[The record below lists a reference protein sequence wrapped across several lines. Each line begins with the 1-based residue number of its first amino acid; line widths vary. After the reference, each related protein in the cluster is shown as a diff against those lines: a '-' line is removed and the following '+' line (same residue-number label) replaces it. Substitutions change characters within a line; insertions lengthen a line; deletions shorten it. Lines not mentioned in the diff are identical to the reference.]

1 MKKSRWFLV
10 ALLGGMGV
18 LHVVAP
24 KPFEAQVPDWVPGSP
39 KAWNLVAAAGE
50 LTSSLLLA
58 RDRTVRAGGLAA
70 FVTLAAVYPANIQH
84 VFDGGISGAPGW
96 FGTRSFA
103 LARLPL
109 QLPMLWWSWRL
120 ARGGARRR

>member
-1 MKKSRWFLV
+1 MRGSRAFLT

-24 KPFEAQVPDWVPGSP
+24 KPFEAQVPSWVPGSP

-50 LTSSLLLA
+50 LTSSFLLA
-58 RDRTVRAGGLAA
+58 RNRTVRAGGALAFA
-70 FVTLAAVYPANIQH
+70 TLATVYPANIQH

-96 FGTRSFA
+96 FSTRSFA
-103 LARLPL
+103 VLRLPL
-109 QLPMLWWSWRL
+109 QLPMLLWAYRLWR
-120 ARGGARRR
+120 RGAP